1 MNVLFRDAQ
10 VNDKEF
16 ILEAHKEINQVSGLS
31 ESCFSKNIDKD
42 LFQDK
47 ICKVIVAEIDGNQ
60 VGFLLYSYLYFADS
74 GRGIYLSQAYVKE
87 KYRKQRILKQMLEE
101 LKVREKECS
110 FIMDFVGKE
119 NKIMMQALGKLGFI
133 SSDMVTYYR
142 KIRK

>member
-1 MNVLFRDAQ
+1 MNILFREVQ
-10 VNDKEF
+10 ITDKEF
-16 ILEAHKEINQVSGLS
+16 ILEAHKEINQVSGLK
-31 ESCFSKNIDKD
+31 ESRFSKNIDKD

-47 ICKVIVAEIDGNQ
+47 ICKVIVAEVNGKR

-87 KYRKQRILKQMLEE
+87 KKKKKGILRQMLEE
-101 LKVREKECS
+101 LEVREKECS

-119 NKIMMQALGKLGFI
+119 NKVMMQALGKLGFT
-133 SSDMVTYYR
+133 SSDMITYYR